1 MGQPMVQPV
10 MQPMVQMQTIPQ
22 SMPQMI
28 PQSMPQMMMRRSP
41 PTYNVTMQP
50 QPTVLPASTMLPTS
64 TYLPQTSP
72 STTVIGAGYAAP
84 VLTARTAYQPTVTA
98 PAVHTHAHATRAS
111 PLGSAPPVTT
121 IPPVKQ

>member
-1 MGQPMVQPV
+1 MQPMVQPAV
-10 MQPMVQMQTIPQ
+10 QPMVQMQTIPQ

-28 PQSMPQMMMRRSP
+28 PQSMPQMMMRPSP

-72 STTVIGAGYAAP
+72 SMTVLGAGYAAAP
-84 VLTARTAYQPTVTA
+84 VLTARTAYQPGVAA
-98 PAVHTHAHATRAS
+98 PAVHTH
-111 PLGSAPPVTT
+111 
-121 IPPVKQ
+121 